1 MYRKLGGGLFGILMV
16 SVFAV
21 YIVYFLVDKSALALG
36 FAVGFVVNM
45 IGFGFF
51 GAVVGGLIV
60 GYLMRWVKNYL
71 RFSSKFNGFLIFYFY
86 SVFGTLGA
94 GSLMLFV
101 VGEFVVW
108 INNSFI
114 VWLNGLL
121 GSNALLLGVIFG
133 FMCFFDFGGLVNK
146 VVYVFCLGVM
156 ANGVYGSYVIFVF
169 VKMVSVFIV
178 IVFTMFVSRL
188 FKEFEIEIGKFI
200 WLLGLVGIIE
210 GAISMAIEDSLRVIG
225 SFVLGFMV
233 TGVIVGAMNIG
244 FSIFGV
250 GIFSFFLFYDNGAG
264 GVMAVIGWFGA
275 VLVGVVISIVIF
287 LMWRRYAVKYGNYL
301 IDGVML

>member
-1 MYRKLGGGLFGILMV
+1 MYCKLGGGLFGILMV
-16 SVFAV
+16 LVFVV
-21 YIVYFLVDKSALALG
+21 YIVYFLVDKLVLVLG
-36 FAVGFVVNM
+36 FVVGFVVNM

-51 GAVVGGLIV
+51 GVVVGGLIV
-60 GYLMRWVKNYL
+60 GYLMCWVKNYL
-71 RFSSKFNGFLIFYFY
+71 CFSSKFNGFLIFYFY
-86 SVFGTLGA
+86 LVFGMLGV

-108 INNSFI
+108 INNLFI

-121 GSNALLLGVIFG
+121 GSNVLLLGVIFG

-156 ANGVYGSYVIFVF
+156 VNGVYGLYVIFVF
-169 VKMVSVFIV
+169 VKMVLVFIV
-178 IVFTMFVSRL
+178 IVFMMFVLCL

-210 GAISMAIEDSLRVIG
+210 GVILMVIEDLLWVIG
-225 SFVLGFMV
+225 LFVLGFMV
-233 TGVIVGAMNIG
+233 MGVIVGVMNIG
-244 FSIFGV
+244 FLIFGV
-250 GIFSFFLFYDNGAG
+250 GIFLFFLFYDNGVG
-264 GVMAVIGWFGA
+264 GVMVVIGWFGV
-275 VLVGVVISIVIF
+275 VLVGVVILIVIF
-287 LMWRRYAVKYGNYL
+287 LMWWCYVVKYGNYL